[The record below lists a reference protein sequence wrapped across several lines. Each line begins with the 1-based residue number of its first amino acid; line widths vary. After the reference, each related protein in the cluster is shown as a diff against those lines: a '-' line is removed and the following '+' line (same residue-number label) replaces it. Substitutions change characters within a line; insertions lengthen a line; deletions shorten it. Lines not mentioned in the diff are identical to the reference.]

1 MGQNQI
7 LILGEKESF
16 IIRVLL
22 KKLAD
27 ANIKAVFSSLN
38 PNRIHEL
45 WAETSLVT
53 FYMEKDETFPDD
65 IKTFLVDNLE
75 EDNKKIVLIGEPVD
89 TTEVAKGF
97 PGHLVYKT
105 LPRPLDYDDYID
117 CVNNY
122 ASQVSSGDL
131 KKKILIVD
139 DDSNYMNLVREW
151 LMDDYK
157 VAMVTSGM
165 RALTWLGTNK
175 VDLILL
181 DYEMPV
187 TTGPQVLE
195 MLRAEDETRDIP
207 VIFLTG
213 NDSKESVMSAVE
225 LKPQGY
231 FLKTMP
237 KDEFM
242 NKIKIFFM
250 QQDDK

>member
-1 MGQNQI
+1 MGQI

-22 KKLAD
+22 KKLSD
-27 ANIKAVFSSLN
+27 ANIEAVFSTLN
-38 PNRIHEL
+38 LNRINEL
-45 WAETSLVT
+45 WEKTSLVT
-53 FYMEKDETFPDD
+53 FYMEKDEMLPED
-65 IKTFLVDNLE
+65 IKTYLIDNLE
-75 EDNKKIVLIGEPVD
+75 DSDKKIILIGEPVD
-89 TTEVAKGF
+89 TADIAEGF
-97 PGHLVYKT
+97 PGHLIYKT
-105 LPRPLDYDDYID
+105 LPRPLDYDAYIS
-117 CVNNY
+117 CVNDYN
-122 ASQVSSGDL
+122 SQAKAGDL

-139 DDSNYMNLVREW
+139 DDPNYMSLVREW
-151 LMDDYK
+151 MIDTYK
-157 VAMVTSGM
+157 VSMVTSGM
-165 RALTWLGTNK
+165 RAIKWLASNA

-195 MLRAEDETRDIP
+195 MLRAEEETKDIP

-213 NDSKESVMSAVE
+213 NDSKESVMSVVE

-237 KDEFM
+237 KDEFL

-250 QQDDK
+250 QQDSI

>member
-1 MGQNQI
+1 
-7 LILGEKESF
+7 S
-16 IIRVLL
+16 
-22 KKLAD
+22 
-27 ANIKAVFSSLN
+27 
-38 PNRIHEL
+38 
-45 WAETSLVT
+45 
-53 FYMEKDETFPDD
+53 
-65 IKTFLVDNLE
+65 
-75 EDNKKIVLIGEPVD
+75 
-89 TTEVAKGF
+89 
-97 PGHLVYKT
+97 
-105 LPRPLDYDDYID
+105 
-117 CVNNY
+117 
-122 ASQVSSGDL
+122 
-131 KKKILIVD
+131 ILIVD
-139 DDSNYMNLVREW
+139 DDPNYMNLVREW

-213 NDSKESVMSAVE
+213 NDSKESVMSVVE